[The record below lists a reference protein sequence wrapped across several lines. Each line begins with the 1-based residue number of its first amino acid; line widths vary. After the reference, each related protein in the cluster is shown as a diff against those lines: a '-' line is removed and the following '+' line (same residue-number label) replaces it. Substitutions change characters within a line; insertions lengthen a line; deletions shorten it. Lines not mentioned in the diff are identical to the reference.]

1 MGFLNKIFS
10 GAASELVGGIG
21 GIIDNLS
28 TSKEEKLEAER
39 KIKEL
44 ILNHESKV
52 QEEVSKRWDSDMKSD
67 SWLSKNV
74 RPMTLIFLVFS
85 TVLMVFIDA
94 GAISFIVDEDWKELL
109 KIVLITCI
117 GAYFGGR
124 SYEKVK
130 R

>member
-67 SWLSKNV
+67 SY
-74 RPMTLIFLVFS
+74 FFS
-85 TVLMVFIDA
+85 FQHSSNGL
-94 GAISFIVDEDWKELL
+94 
-109 KIVLITCI
+109 
-117 GAYFGGR
+117 Y
-124 SYEKVK
+124 
-130 R
+130 